1 MRFRQNSAGDAQT
14 SAKILKN
21 IEPGAREEL
30 MAQKRESR
38 EPTTGLSDIEK
49 FRIQLEARRNAF
61 GKK

>member
-1 MRFRQNSAGDAQT
+1 MRFRQQSAEGAQT
-14 SAKILKN
+14 SAKVLKN

-30 MAQKRESR
+30 MSNKRGPVE
-38 EPTTGLSDIEK
+38 LSDVEK

>member
-1 MRFRQNSAGDAQT
+1 MKFRQNGAGDAQT

-21 IEPGAREEL
+21 VEPGAKEEL
-30 MAQKRESR
+30 MAQKRE
-38 EPTTGLSDIEK
+38 PAGFSDIEK

>member
-30 MAQKRESR
+30 MAQKRKSR